1 MVVAAFLGAAVTAT
15 TQAGAGAF
23 FQRPRFPPVNV
34 GQLLQEFQSVRE
46 RGSEPVLSRDP
57 FTGEF
62 VVSTASQFDAGVT
75 DSILLDRF
83 LSGFGTAPSGA
94 VSPRSFGVSI
104 PGTGEAARSPVV
116 AKVEAARVFSP
127 PNTANVLGPGGRCA
141 GATTA
146 AQRAICAAG
155 GVI

>member
-1 MVVAAFLGAAVTAT
+1 MVVGAVLAAAVPAVIQSGASSFLG
-15 TQAGAGAF
+15 
-23 FQRPRFPPVNV
+23 RPRFPPVNV

-62 VVSTASQFDAGVT
+62 VVSTAAQTDAGVV

-83 LSGFGTAPSGA
+83 LSGFGTTPARTPASPNLPVTAA
-94 VSPRSFGVSI
+94 V
-104 PGTGEAARSPVV
+104 TPVV
-116 AKVEAARVFSP
+116 AKVEATRVFNP
-127 PNTANVLGPGGRCA
+127 PGVLIGPGGRCA

-146 AQRAICAAG
+146 AERAICAAG

>member
-1 MVVAAFLGAAVTAT
+1 MVVAAFLGAAVSATA
-15 TQAGAGAF
+15 QAGAGAF
-23 FQRPRFPPVNV
+23 LQRPRFPPVNV

-62 VVSTASQFDAGVT
+62 IVSTASQFDAGVT

-94 VSPRSFGVSI
+94 ASPRSFGVSS
-104 PGTGEAARSPVV
+104 PGTGEAASSPVV
-116 AKVEAARVFSP
+116 AKVEATRVFSP
-127 PNTANVLGPGGRCA
+127 RSFERLVGGRCA

-146 AQRAICAAG
+146 AERAICAAG

>member
-1 MVVAAFLGAAVTAT
+1 MVVAAFLGAAVSGTV
-15 TQAGAGAF
+15 QAGAGAF
-23 FQRPRFPPVNV
+23 LQRPRFPPVNV

-83 LSGFGTAPSGA
+83 LGGFGTAPATTPVSSGLPVSAA
-94 VSPRSFGVSI
+94 V
-104 PGTGEAARSPVV
+104 APVV
-116 AKVEAARVFSP
+116 AKVEAARVFKP
-127 PNTANVLGPGGRCA
+127 PNVLSGSSRCV

-146 AQRAICAAG
+146 AERAICAAG